1 MPGIEAGKLYW
12 QCWCCTISP
21 PQEQKFRS
29 EGVENKDAGD
39 GMMKDTK
46 GKTLQEEEEDFEPQ
60 VELHFTIL
68 EESEGGISQGKL
80 WHCDID
86 AELQPESSSPPEPDD
101 ESVYSDRS
109 RSPSPDLQEV
119 LPAPDRKVGERRVET
134 YPQQGPE
141 QQVEL
146 HFTIL
151 EESEGGISEGKLCAS
166 EISPDEPQEMAY
178 PESQWDG
185 PVNWGKKPGQPSDV
199 EKVSP
204 PAEDRLEGEMKGE
217 ASQPESSDQQV
228 ELHFTIFD
236 DSEEVSLSQGPE
248 DYPIW
253 ESPFKPEMYQGD
265 YPKEDWDASI
275 DSLGDVFEASFQQQF
290 YSGGRMYPC
299 TECGRVFN
307 RKSTLTRHWRTHT
320 GEKPY
325 SCLYCGRSFSLNLNL
340 LTHQMTHTGEKPY
353 KCPDCGQSF
362 TRSTSVTRHQRSHR
376 EESPYPNDLWEE
388 SFSYGFPVPFPYPM
402 PQMEEKSYMCPD
414 CGETFT
420 HSGSLNRHLR
430 MHRGERP
437 YKCVVCGEGFCSMS
451 KLYRHE
457 RIHMVDKP
465 YHCETCGKSFAVKS
479 TLTRHQMLHQAERP
493 YMCSHC
499 EKGYVQRSHLAR
511 HHHKAHPGVPFN
523 PVKANSMPATILDS
537 DNLVTYFWGDE
548 ETDTTSEPVP
558 TQLIYS
564 GADC

>member
-1 MPGIEAGKLYW
+1 
-12 QCWCCTISP
+12 
-21 PQEQKFRS
+21 
-29 EGVENKDAGD
+29 
-39 GMMKDTK
+39 MKDTK

-80 WHCDID
+80 WHCEIN
-86 AELQPESSSPPEPDD
+86 AELQPESSSPPDD
-101 ESVYSDRS
+101 ESMYSDPS
-109 RSPSPDLQEV
+109 RSPSPELEDVIPEPDDDERDEGPRADSYP
-119 LPAPDRKVGERRVET
+119 LPNSG
-134 YPQQGPE
+134 
-141 QQVEL
+141 QVEL

-166 EISPDEPQEMAY
+166 DSRLDEPLEIDYQAHH
-178 PESQWDG
+178 WDG
-185 PVNWGKKPGQPSDV
+185 PVNLNKKPMQPPAV
-199 EKVSP
+199 EKDSP
-204 PAEDRLEGEMKGE
+204 PVEGRLHEESKGE
-217 ASQPESSDQQV
+217 APQQDSSDQQV

-236 DSEEVSLSQGPE
+236 DPNEVNIPQGPE
-248 DYPIW
+248 DYPMW
-253 ESPFKPEMYQGD
+253 ESPFRPVGYQD
-265 YPKEDWDASI
+265 EYPKEDWDASV
-275 DSLGDVFEASFQQQF
+275 DSLGEVFEGSFQEQF
-290 YSGGRMYPC
+290 YSGGQVYPC
-299 TECGRVFN
+299 SECGRIFN

-325 SCLYCGRSFSLNLNL
+325 SCVDCGRSFSLNLNL

-362 TRSTSVTRHQRSHR
+362 TRSTSVTRHQRSHQ
-376 EESPYPNDLWEE
+376 EEGPCTNESWEE
-388 SFSYGFPVPFPYPM
+388 SFLYPCPVPFPFPI
-402 PQMEEKSYMCPD
+402 PPVEEKSFVCPD
-414 CGETFT
+414 CGEAFV
-420 HSGSLNRHLR
+420 HSGSLSRHMR
-430 MHRGERP
+430 MHQGERP
-437 YKCVVCGEGFCSMS
+437 YKCVVCGEGFYSMS
-451 KLYRHE
+451 KLYKHE

-465 YHCETCGKSFAVKS
+465 YHCDICGKSFAVKS

-511 HHHKAHPGVPFN
+511 HHHKAHPEVPFN
-523 PVKANSMPATILDS
+523 PVKAKSMPATILDS

-564 GADC
+564 GAD

>member
-1 MPGIEAGKLYW
+1 
-12 QCWCCTISP
+12 
-21 PQEQKFRS
+21 
-29 EGVENKDAGD
+29 
-39 GMMKDTK
+39 MKDTK
-46 GKTLQEEEEDFEPQ
+46 GKSLQEEEEDFEPQ

-80 WHCDID
+80 WHCEIN
-86 AELQPESSSPPEPDD
+86 AELQPESSSPQDD
-101 ESVYSDRS
+101 ESMYSDLS
-109 RSPSPDLQEV
+109 RSPSPELEDVIPEPDDDERDEGPRAASYP
-119 LPAPDRKVGERRVET
+119 LPNSG
-134 YPQQGPE
+134 

-166 EISPDEPQEMAY
+166 DSRLDEPLEIDYQAHH
-178 PESQWDG
+178 WDG
-185 PVNWGKKPGQPSDV
+185 PVRLNKKPMQPLMV
-199 EKVSP
+199 EKDSP
-204 PAEDRLEGEMKGE
+204 PVEDRLHGESKGE
-217 ASQPESSDQQV
+217 VLQQDGSDQQV

-236 DSEEVSLSQGPE
+236 DPNEVNIPQGPE
-248 DYPIW
+248 DYPMW
-253 ESPFKPEMYQGD
+253 ESPFRPAGYQEE
-265 YPKEDWDASI
+265 YPKEDWDASV
-275 DSLGDVFEASFQQQF
+275 DSLGDAFEASFQEQF
-290 YSGGRMYPC
+290 YSGGQVYPC
-299 TECGRVFN
+299 SECGRIFN

-325 SCLYCGRSFSLNLNL
+325 SCVDCGRSFSLNLNL

-362 TRSTSVTRHQRSHR
+362 TRSTSVTRHQRSHQ
-376 EESPYPNDLWEE
+376 EEGPCTNESWEE
-388 SFSYGFPVPFPYPM
+388 SFLYPCPVPFPFPI
-402 PQMEEKSYMCPD
+402 PPVEEKSYVCPD
-414 CGETFT
+414 CGEAFM
-420 HSGSLNRHLR
+420 HSGSLSRHMR
-430 MHRGERP
+430 MHQGERP
-437 YKCVVCGEGFCSMS
+437 YKCVVCGEGFYSMS

-465 YHCETCGKSFAVKS
+465 YHCDICGKSFAVKS

-523 PVKANSMPATILDS
+523 PVKAKSMPATILDS

-548 ETDTTSEPVP
+548 ETDTPSEPVP

-564 GADC
+564 GAD

>member
-1 MPGIEAGKLYW
+1 
-12 QCWCCTISP
+12 
-21 PQEQKFRS
+21 
-29 EGVENKDAGD
+29 
-39 GMMKDTK
+39 MKDPK
-46 GKTLQEEEEDFEPQ
+46 GKTLQEEEEEEEEEEDFGPQ

-80 WHCDID
+80 WHCEID
-86 AELQPESSSPPEPDD
+86 AELQPADSCQPELDD
-101 ESVYSDRS
+101 DSVYSDQS
-109 RSPSPDLQEV
+109 RSPSPELQEV
-119 LPAPDRKVGERRVET
+119 LPHPDRGARERRAEA
-134 YPQQGPE
+134 YPPQGPE

-166 EISPDEPQEMAY
+166 EVRPDEPLQAGY
-178 PESQWDG
+178 PERPWDG
-185 PVNWGKKPGQPSDV
+185 PVPWSRKL
-199 EKVSP
+199 SP
-204 PAEDRLEGEMKGE
+204 PSAAAKPLFLPAEGRPERETKGE
-217 ASQPESSDQQV
+217 APAQEASDQQV
-228 ELHFTIFD
+228 ELHFSIFD
-236 DSEEVSLSQGPE
+236 DPEEASLSQGPE
-248 DYPIW
+248 DYPMW
-253 ESPFKPEMYQGD
+253 ESPFKPAMYPGN
-265 YPKEDWDASI
+265 YPKEDWDMSI
-275 DSLGDVFEASFQQQF
+275 DSLGDAFEASFQQQF
-290 YSGGRMYPC
+290 YPGGRAYPC

-325 SCLYCGRSFSLNLNL
+325 SCLDCGRSFSLNLNL

-376 EESPYPNDLWEE
+376 EEDGPYNGDLWEE
-388 SFSYGFPVPFPYPM
+388 AFPYMFPGPFPYPM
-402 PQMEEKSYMCPD
+402 PPMVEERPYLCPD
-414 CGETFT
+414 CGEAFA

-437 YKCVVCGEGFCSMS
+437 YRCVMCGEGFCSMS
-451 KLYRHE
+451 KLCRHE
-457 RIHMVDKP
+457 RIHMVEKP
-465 YHCETCGKSFAVKS
+465 YHCEICGKSFAVKS

-493 YMCSHC
+493 YMCPHC
-499 EKGYVQRSHLAR
+499 DKGYVQRSHLAR

-537 DNLVTYFWGDE
+537 DNLITYFWGDE
-548 ETDTTSEPVP
+548 ETDGPAEPFP

-564 GADC
+564 GADS